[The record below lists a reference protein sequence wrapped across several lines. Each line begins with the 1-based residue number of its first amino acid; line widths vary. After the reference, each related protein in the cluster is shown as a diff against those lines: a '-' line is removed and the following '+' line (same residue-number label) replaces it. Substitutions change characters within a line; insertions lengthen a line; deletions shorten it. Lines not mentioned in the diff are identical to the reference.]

1 MDERKLLNDLLIENI
16 PKLYSLKGKEKW
28 ARVVDVYDGD
38 TLNIIFFVGSELQ
51 NHKFRLYGID
61 TPEIK
66 PLKSVPNRAD
76 VIDSA
81 KKSKEYLASLI
92 LNKVVYIKFREEEK
106 YGRLMGEIYY
116 DNTHNSACV
125 NQLMIENG
133 YANEYFGGKKNNS

>member
-1 MDERKLLNDLLIENI
+1 MEERKILNELSIENI
-16 PKLYSLKGKEKW
+16 PKLYTLNGKEKW

-66 PLKSVPNRAD
+66 PLKSISNRD
-76 VIDSA
+76 EVIDSA

-92 LNKVVYIKFREEEK
+92 LNKVVYIKFRQEEK
-106 YGRLMGEIYY
+106 YGRLMGEIYF
-116 DNTHNSACV
+116 DNTTTSSNASV
-125 NQLMIENG
+125 NQLMVQNG
-133 YANEYFGGKKNNS
+133 YAYEYFGGKKK